1 MDAAVLNDPIT
12 NKNEPV
18 IALFYNENKVD
29 IIKEED
35 FTLKNTLVISEWSDE
50 SASNK
55 EGFIILLPYSD
66 FLVVAKEG
74 ESKVI
79 FKNYMKI
86 GQNDRVLQT
95 GLKNINHIFLSPDHK
110 IITVFDRVISAM
122 IQFFVPEISCSND
135 PLIASCS
142 LLYMNE
148 KVECVKNAVWNIA
161 EKKCYCVG
169 GYFLHEDQI
178 TSTRSC
184 QKCKCT
190 EPGHYCQNKATEC
203 YEESYFTMNLSD
215 VNDVSA
221 LGCWIYRDIEWSQ
234 GYIQTTDENNQG
246 QYQINLKT
254 REYRRVAASRTLS
267 QGEKRGFTAMKCMNR
282 DTYENYG
289 YGAYAVTGGRTLTKV
304 WDARARYFNGV
315 A

>member
-86 GQNDRVLQT
+86 G
-95 GLKNINHIFLSPDHK
+95 
-110 IITVFDRVISAM
+110 
-122 IQFFVPEISCSND
+122 
-135 PLIASCS
+135 
-142 LLYMNE
+142 
-148 KVECVKNAVWNIA
+148 
-161 EKKCYCVG
+161 
-169 GYFLHEDQI
+169 
-178 TSTRSC
+178 
-184 QKCKCT
+184 
-190 EPGHYCQNKATEC
+190 
-203 YEESYFTMNLSD
+203 
-215 VNDVSA
+215 
-221 LGCWIYRDIEWSQ
+221 
-234 GYIQTTDENNQG
+234 
-246 QYQINLKT
+246 
-254 REYRRVAASRTLS
+254 
-267 QGEKRGFTAMKCMNR
+267 
-282 DTYENYG
+282 
-289 YGAYAVTGGRTLTKV
+289 
-304 WDARARYFNGV
+304 
-315 A
+315 